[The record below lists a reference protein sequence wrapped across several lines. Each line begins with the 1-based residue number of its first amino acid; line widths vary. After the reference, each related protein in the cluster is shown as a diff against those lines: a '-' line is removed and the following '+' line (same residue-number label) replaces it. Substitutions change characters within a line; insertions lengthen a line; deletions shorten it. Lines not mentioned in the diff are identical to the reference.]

1 MNLKKI
7 VKNENLIIAGGAIIF
22 INMILPILDGLT
34 NMAISAMNKTVNKW
48 QLDMELD
55 KAEAEA
61 ASEVIAPAGSI
72 THAIGFNIAN
82 PEESEE
88 YYEDE

>member
-1 MNLKKI
+1 MDKRYDYTALG
-7 VKNENLIIAGGAIIF
+7 IAFGAIVAV
-22 INMILPILDGLT
+22 NMVLPVLDGLV
-34 NMAISAMNKTVNKW
+34 NMAISAMNKTINKW

-72 THAIGFNIAN
+72 TQAIGFSVSD
-82 PEESEE
+82 PVEEE